1 MPTTT
6 PATEFDIYTV
16 KPFNPSAA
24 VILQEGWLAGKKI
37 EKVAST
43 FGDPGEDY
51 VKFLMDGKEICHI
64 KGY

>member
-1 MPTTT
+1 MPKTTK
-6 PATEFDIYTV
+6 ATEFDIYTV
-16 KPFNPSAA
+16 KSFNHSAA
-24 VILQEGWLAGKKI
+24 NILQEGLLAGKKI

-64 KGY
+64 NGY